1 MEEVLECLTRI
12 KDLDEEIKKNEQRL
26 KSIPEKIKTLQ
37 KEIEKKNAQLT
48 QMKNRLVEIKK
59 LYKLKE
65 VDINEN
71 ESKINKLNQQIHSVK
86 TNEEYRAILKE
97 IEFLK
102 NTRLA
107 IEEEMINL
115 LEEEEKLKGSIGEL
129 EKETK
134 EFVQAKTLEIQRLE
148 SEQKEISEEQTKK
161 RFMFEDEIKKLPE
174 DIRKVYERISSARER
189 AICIVTDDGICTGC
203 YTNITPQTLNELK
216 KRNKFI
222 LCDSCGRILI
232 YGL

>member
-1 MEEVLECLTRI
+1 MEEVLQRLAKIR
-12 KDLDEEIKKNEQRL
+12 DLSETIKKNDMLL
-26 KSIPEKIKTLQ
+26 KNIPETIVKLKN
-37 KEIEKKNAQLT
+37 EIEQKNKQLN
-48 QMKNRLVEIKK
+48 QVKNRLTEIKK

-65 VDINEN
+65 GDIADNEN
-71 ESKINKLNQQIHSVK
+71 KINKLNQQIHSVK

-102 NTRLA
+102 NSRLA

-115 LEEEEKLKGSIGEL
+115 LEEEEKLKNSLSSL

-134 EFVQAKTLEIQRLE
+134 EFIEQKNREIQQL
-148 SEQKEISEEQTKK
+148 EEQRAQVMAEQEKN
-161 RFMFEDEIKKLPE
+161 RSVFADEIKKLPVE
-174 DIRKVYERISSARER
+174 VRSIYERITNARDK
-189 AICIVTDDGICTGC
+189 AICVVTDEGICTGC
-203 YTNITPQTLNELK
+203 YTNITPQTLNELRK
-216 KRNKFI
+216 KDKLV

>member
-48 QMKNRLVEIKK
+48 QMKNRLIEIKK

-174 DIRKVYERISSARER
+174 DIRKVYERISNARER

>member
-1 MEEVLECLTRI
+1 MLLKNIPETIVKL
-12 KDLDEEIKKNEQRL
+12 KNE
-26 KSIPEKIKTLQ
+26 IEQ
-37 KEIEKKNAQLT
+37 KNKQLN
-48 QMKNRLVEIKK
+48 QVKNRLTEIKK

-65 VDINEN
+65 GDIADNEN
-71 ESKINKLNQQIHSVK
+71 KINKLNQQIHSVK

-102 NTRLA
+102 NSRLA

-115 LEEEEKLKGSIGEL
+115 LEEEEKLKNSLSSL

-134 EFVQAKTLEIQRLE
+134 EFIEQKNREIQQL
-148 SEQKEISEEQTKK
+148 EEQRAQVMAEQEKN
-161 RFMFEDEIKKLPE
+161 RSVFADEIKKLPVE
-174 DIRKVYERISSARER
+174 VRSIYERITNARDK
-189 AICIVTDDGICTGC
+189 AICVVTDEGICTGC
-203 YTNITPQTLNELK
+203 YTNITPQTLNELRK
-216 KRNKFI
+216 KDKLV